1 METFLLFYFFILG
14 LVLGSFLNVVG
25 LRVPTK
31 TLFKSS
37 RSICP
42 NCKHQLSYL
51 ELIPVF
57 SYIFQRGKCKHC
69 QQHISPIYPI
79 IELSTGI
86 LFLFSFMRV
95 GLTYELI
102 TAFLVVSLLM
112 IVIVSDLNYM
122 LIPNAILLFFL
133 PLFIFVRIISPLEP
147 WYDMILG
154 AVLGYVLL
162 ALIIII
168 SRGGMGAG
176 DMKLIALLGII
187 LGWQDVLLT
196 FFLASLYGTVIS
208 IALLLTRKWDRKKM
222 IPFGPFI
229 ALAALTI
236 YFFGEEIVEL
246 YISYFL

>member
-1 METFLLFYFFILG
+1 M
-14 LVLGSFLNVVG
+14 
-25 LRVPTK
+25 
-31 TLFKSS
+31 
-37 RSICP
+37 
-42 NCKHQLSYL
+42 QL
-51 ELIPVF
+51 
-57 SYIFQRGKCKHC
+57 
-69 QQHISPIYPI
+69 
-79 IELSTGI
+79 
-86 LFLFSFMRV
+86 

-122 LIPNAILLFFL
+122 LIPNAVLLFFL

-246 YISYFL
+246 YIRYFL